1 MVVGRQSIFLLSK
14 FNIAVCALSLQ
25 LFLSLR
31 KIAANML
38 RYILLSWMFYM
49 GMSMMPVH
57 AAEQYQL
64 SAADNTLPSFSE
76 AQEIKLSVRG
86 KTVRVQNANGQ
97 SMTVYSLT
105 GEKVVSIKLDAT
117 DKSVTLNV
125 PNGIYIVKVGN
136 VVRKVSIAG

>member
-1 MVVGRQSIFLLSK
+1 
-14 FNIAVCALSLQ
+14 
-25 LFLSLR
+25 
-31 KIAANML
+31 ML
-38 RYILLSWMFYM
+38 RYILLSWMLYM